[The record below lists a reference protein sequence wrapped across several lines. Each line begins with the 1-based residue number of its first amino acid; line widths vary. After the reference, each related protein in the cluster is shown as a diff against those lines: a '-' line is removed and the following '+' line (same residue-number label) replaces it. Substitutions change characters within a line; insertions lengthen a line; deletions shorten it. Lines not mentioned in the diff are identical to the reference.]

1 MIVNDSAKYRLLLV
15 VTICKRIGLNRLLR
29 DTSFHNIGLRLVIHV
44 IMNAAFT
51 NKKVFSLMNI
61 AFWYHCIPNL

>member
-29 DTSFHNIGLRLVIHV
+29 DTSFHNIGLRYTC
-44 IMNAAFT
+44 N
-51 NKKVFSLMNI
+51 NE
-61 AFWYHCIPNL
+61 HCIYKQESF

>member
-29 DTSFHNIGLRLVIHV
+29 DTSFHNIGLRY
-44 IMNAAFT
+44 N
-51 NKKVFSLMNI
+51 NER
-61 AFWYHCIPNL
+61 CIYKQESF